1 MKPTM
6 EDVLQAIEVA
16 RSTGKIRKGVNEV
29 TKAVERKKAT
39 IVAVAND
46 VSPKELIMHLQPL
59 CEEKGVQYIA
69 DVAGKEELG
78 AAAGI
83 ARPTVCVA
91 ITQAGDAKNILKD
104 VKKAQKTDEKPAKK
118 EEPKKETK
126 EPAKDD
132 SEDKKADAKKSDEES
147 EDKKKE
153 E

>member
-1 MKPTM
+1 M

-16 RSTGKIRKGVNEV
+16 RATGKIRKGVNEV
-29 TKAVERKKAT
+29 TKAVERGRAS

-46 VSPKELIMHLQPL
+46 VSPKELILHLEPL
-59 CEEKGVQYIA
+59 CKEKGVQYVA

-104 VKKAQKTDEKPAKK
+104 VKKAQKEEAPAK
-118 EEPKKETK
+118 EEPK
-126 EPAKDD
+126 ADD
-132 SEDKKADAKKSDEES
+132 SEKKSEEKES